1 MKIEIEK
8 FMVFSKTSNTFE
20 VVFSNVEWIRAELQ
34 NESNGLNDPILSR
47 EVSIE
52 RLLWLHDAIN
62 EKLERDKLNRKDP
75 TDAR

>member
-1 MKIEIEK
+1 MRIEIEK

-34 NESNGLNDPILSR
+34 KESNGLNDPILYR
-47 EVSIE
+47 EVSVE

-62 EKLERDKLNRKDP
+62 EKLERDKLSRKEP